1 METLSLVIGSITL
14 SVLVWAVIENV
25 FFVKR
30 VLVNSKSG
38 TEKSRKITKN
48 LFVISLLLAAVMILI
63 CFCLFNTSE
72 MSVVFVNYIVF
83 FFFSFPFLVV
93 LWMIVELIMM
103 LLSSIRKPK
112 QGGDDEQGRKPKN
125 IFPILAVYLVVTI
138 ILCFVFWLI
147 LVALS
152 TK

>member
-30 VLVNSKSG
+30 VLVNSKGCS
-38 TEKSRKITKN
+38 EKSRKITKN
-48 LFVISLLLAAVMILI
+48 LFVISLLLAAVMIFI
-63 CFCLFNTSE
+63 CFCLFNTSF
-72 MSVVFVNYIVF
+72 MSVEFVNYIVF

-93 LWMIVELIMM
+93 LWMIIELILM
-103 LLSSIRKPK
+103 LISSIRKQK
-112 QGGDDEQGRKPKN
+112 QGGDDEQVRKSKN

-138 ILCFVFWLI
+138 ILCFVFGLI